1 MIGKRSNRCREMQ
14 KDAERVREMKRE
26 RERLRGFDNKWTDR
40 RTFAI
45 VESISQLQIFLDRTS
60 CPQEYGNKI
69 DKYSI
74 NTQYI
79 WMSLLFDLKLIIQH
93 AYKG

>member
-1 MIGKRSNRCREMQ
+1 MAEIQEIQQMQ
-14 KDAERVREMKRE
+14 RDAERGREMK
-26 RERLRGFDNKWTDR
+26 RERLRGFDNRCTDT

-45 VESISQLQIFLDRTS
+45 VESLSELKIFLDRTS

>member
-1 MIGKRSNRCREMQ
+1 
-14 KDAERVREMKRE
+14 MKRD
-26 RERLRGFDNKWTDR
+26 RLGGFAKRWTDR
-40 RTFAI
+40 RTFEI
-45 VESISQLQIFLDRTS
+45 VESLSELKIFLDRTS

-79 WMSLLFDLKLIIQH
+79 LTSLLFDLKLIIQH
-93 AYKG
+93 TYKG

>member
-1 MIGKRSNRCREMQ
+1 MQ